1 MVRVRVYELA
11 RELGIKSKHLVE
23 FLQDLG
29 ADVKNHMSTID
40 DDIAILVKEHFAS
53 QKEQAKET
61 EPVEPTAD
69 QGPKAAEAPKKRS
82 PQTNRRADAESAE
95 DDLKEDTGPAKSRKQ
110 RQPSSR
116 KAQSHRRGAGKTKT
130 SQKQKPKEVEIP
142 ENITVRELAARMSI
156 PATTIIK
163 KLMGMGILATVPQSI
178 SWEAAAS
185 VAEDLG
191 YEVKLQE
198 IKTVDPLADFDD
210 PEEKLQP
217 RPPIVTIMGHVDHGK
232 TTLLDA
238 IRESKITEQEAGG
251 ITQHIGAY
259 QVECHG
265 RRITF
270 LDTPGHEAFTAMRS
284 RGAQVTDIAVLVV
297 AADDGV
303 MPQTREAI
311 SHAQAAEVPII
322 VAINKMDRPNAN
334 PDRIKQSLAELGLIP
349 EEWGG
354 DTVCVNISALR
365 KEGID
370 DLLEM
375 ILLVADLRELKANPD
390 RMARGTIV
398 EAKLDKGRG
407 PVATVLVRNGT
418 LRTGDAIIAG
428 SVCGRVRA
436 MHDALG
442 KRLEKAG
449 PATPVEVIGLSDVP
463 EAGDLMVALED
474 EKLARQIAAERQE
487 TKRAAE
493 LKRVAPISLDD
504 LFERIKEGEVR
515 ELNII
520 IKADVQGSVEAV
532 RQALEGLSTE
542 EVRVNVIHGA
552 AGGITET
559 DVNLA
564 AASNAVIIGFN
575 VRPDANAGR
584 VAEWE
589 NVEIRTYRVIYNAID
604 EVKSAMEGLLEPDYV
619 EEVIGRAEV
628 RATFKVPNVGTI
640 AGSYVTDGKIT
651 RNAHVRLLR
660 DSIVIHEGLISSL
673 KRFKDDV
680 REVVQGYECGIG
692 IERYNDIKEGD
703 ELEAFIMKAIKRT
716 L

>member
-1 MVRVRVYELA
+1 
-11 RELGIKSKHLVE
+11 
-23 FLQDLG
+23 
-29 ADVKNHMSTID
+29 
-40 DDIAILVKEHFAS
+40 
-53 QKEQAKET
+53 
-61 EPVEPTAD
+61 
-69 QGPKAAEAPKKRS
+69 
-82 PQTNRRADAESAE
+82 
-95 DDLKEDTGPAKSRKQ
+95 
-110 RQPSSR
+110 
-116 KAQSHRRGAGKTKT
+116 
-130 SQKQKPKEVEIP
+130 
-142 ENITVRELAARMSI
+142 
-156 PATTIIK
+156 
-163 KLMGMGILATVPQSI
+163 
-178 SWEAAAS
+178 
-185 VAEDLG
+185 
-191 YEVKLQE
+191 
-198 IKTVDPLADFDD
+198 
-210 PEEKLQP
+210 
-217 RPPIVTIMGHVDHGK
+217 
-232 TTLLDA
+232 
-238 IRESKITEQEAGG
+238 
-251 ITQHIGAY
+251 
-259 QVECHG
+259 
-265 RRITF
+265 
-270 LDTPGHEAFTAMRS
+270 
-284 RGAQVTDIAVLVV
+284 
-297 AADDGV
+297 
-303 MPQTREAI
+303 
-311 SHAQAAEVPII
+311 
-322 VAINKMDRPNAN
+322 
-334 PDRIKQSLAELGLIP
+334 
-349 EEWGG
+349 
-354 DTVCVNISALR
+354 
-365 KEGID
+365 
-370 DLLEM
+370 
-375 ILLVADLRELKANPD
+375 
-390 RMARGTIV
+390 
-398 EAKLDKGRG
+398 
-407 PVATVLVRNGT
+407 
-418 LRTGDAIIAG
+418 
-428 SVCGRVRA
+428 

-660 DSIVIHEGLISSL
+660 DSVVIHEGLISSL